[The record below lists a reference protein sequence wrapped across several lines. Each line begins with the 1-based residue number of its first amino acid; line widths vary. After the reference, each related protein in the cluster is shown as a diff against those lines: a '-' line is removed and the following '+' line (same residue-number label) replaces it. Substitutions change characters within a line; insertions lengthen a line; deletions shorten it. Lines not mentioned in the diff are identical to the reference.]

1 MGNSHTFIIKNLTNN
16 EIQVTISQAQTS
28 WKDYV
33 IKPNQK
39 VSNTYFDSII
49 GIKIKYQ
56 DCHAS
61 YMLVGDNELTIKDEN
76 NGEKIILT
84 SNDGENKTYI
94 KIDSN
99 WKTLQ
104 P

>member
-1 MGNSHTFIIKNLTNN
+1 MGNSHTFKIQNLTNN
-16 EIQVTISQAQTS
+16 EIQVTISQAQTP
-28 WKDYV
+28 WMDYV

-61 YMLVGDNELTIKDEN
+61 YMLVGDNELIVKDEN

-94 KIDSN
+94 KKDYN
-99 WKTLQ
+99 WKTLE